1 MVQAKESENR
11 DFVGNLGEEE
21 LWKGNDEKRY
31 VWDVGG
37 RSGEWKEN
45 RDGERIV
52 REKRVDEI

>member
-37 RSGEWKEN
+37 GVGSGRKI
-45 RDGERIV
+45 GMER
-52 REKRVDEI
+52 ES